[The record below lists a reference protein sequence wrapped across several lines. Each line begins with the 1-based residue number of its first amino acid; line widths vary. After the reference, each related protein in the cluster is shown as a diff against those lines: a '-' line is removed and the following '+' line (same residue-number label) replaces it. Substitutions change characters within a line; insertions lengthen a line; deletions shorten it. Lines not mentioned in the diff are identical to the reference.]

1 MIHVGID
8 PGISGA
14 IAIISKTEE
23 LITVEAIHD
32 MPVTTKTLASG
43 KTRNRVD
50 AVALHQILSQDHRIT
65 GRICIEDVCA
75 RPGEGATN
83 AFTFGH
89 VLGVTEAIARITG
102 AEVQM
107 VPPARWKAAYGLT
120 SHKGESRHLAQSLT
134 GDAETY
140 RRAKDDG
147 RAEAY
152 LLAAWGASDGLVEHQ
167 GAMLDAYRATEAAK
181 PKKARKGEAP
191 TRTGEQIL
199 AGLKAKVAHL

>member
-1 MIHVGID
+1 MYFVGID
-8 PGISGA
+8 PGVKGA
-14 IAIISKTEE
+14 IAIIRKTTDS
-23 LITVEAIHD
+23 ITVEAIHD
-32 MPVTTKTLASG
+32 MPVITKTLASG
-43 KTRNRVD
+43 KTRSRVD

-107 VPPARWKAAYGLT
+107 VTPQRWKNAYGLT
-120 SHKGESRHLAQSLT
+120 SHKGESRHLAQALS
-134 GDAETY
+134 GDAETF

-167 GAMLDAYRATEAAK
+167 GVMLDAYRASEAAK

-191 TRTGEQIL
+191 SRTGDQIL
-199 AGLKAKVAHL
+199 ADLKAPVAHL